1 MTEYPRRDSKV
12 QNCTD
17 PYVIDI
23 VNLTQVKCGDGGS
36 ACAWVGTFGGVAYNA
51 EGCTYEWTTNTGVIN
66 DGATSG
72 ECEIY
77 VNDVFPKTILVTLK
91 ITVGPFDHTHSIDF
105 EIVPETP

>member
-12 QNCTD
+12 QSCTE

-23 VNLTQVKCGDGGS
+23 ENLTQVKCGDGS
-36 ACAWVGTFGGVAYNA
+36 ASCAWIGTFKGIDYNA
-51 EGCTYEWTTNTGVIN
+51 EGCTYLWTTDTGFIN
-66 DGATSG
+66 DGATSE

-77 VNDVFPKTILVTLK
+77 VSDLFPKTILVTLK
-91 ITVGPFDHTHSIDF
+91 ITVGVFDHTHSIDF